1 MKRPLYIVLSLL
13 LAVTT
18 GCGSKSGS
26 IHDHDH
32 EHDHDHDHG
41 SEHVHS
47 EDHDHDHDHEGHSHD
62 DHDGHDHEGEHGD
75 EHGPDVIVLAP
86 EKAHASGVK
95 ADTVTAGTF
104 NSVIKT
110 SGRVLPAAGEETTVA
125 ATVGG
130 IVKFTRP
137 LTEGAEIGRGTPV
150 VTISTASLPDGD
162 IVRRTRIAY
171 EQARAEYERAESL
184 LADRLVTKR
193 DFEAAKAEYERAS
206 LAYEAAGKGRAGGGV
221 SVSSPSGGFVKQ
233 LMVKEGDYVEMGQPI
248 MTVTKN
254 RNLHLRADVAERD
267 FPELRNIT
275 SARFRPAYSSDKI
288 YDLADMGGKV
298 VSYGRTPGAGGAF
311 IPVTFEFNNT
321 GDILPD
327 SYAEVYLIG
336 RPKTGVVSV
345 PVDALSEEQGVFFVY
360 VREDEDCYR
369 KREVKTGLNDGSRVE
384 ILSGL
389 APGEVV
395 VTEGTVYVRLAGA
408 SASIPGH
415 THNH

>member
-1 MKRPLYIVLSLL
+1 MKQTLYIALSLVLS
-13 LAVTT
+13 VST
-18 GCGSKSGS
+18 GCGSRSAHT
-26 IHDHDH
+26 HDHDG
-32 EHDHDHDHG
+32 HDHDHDHET
-41 SEHVHS
+41 EHIHS
-47 EDHDHDHDHEGHSHD
+47 DGDDHDHDDHDHDHDH
-62 DHDGHDHEGEHGD
+62 DGHDHGHKE

-86 EKAHASGVK
+86 EKAKASGVK
-95 ADTVTAGTF
+95 ADTVSAGTF

-110 SGRVLPAAGEETTVA
+110 SGRVMPASGDETTVS

-130 IVKFTRP
+130 IVKFNRP

-184 LADRLVTKR
+184 LADRLVTQR

-206 LAYEAAGKGRAGGGV
+206 LAYEAAGKGRTGGGV
-221 SVSSPSGGFVKQ
+221 SVSSPAGGFVKQ
-233 LMVKEGDYVEMGQPI
+233 LMVKEGDYVEIGQPI

-254 RNLHLRADVAERD
+254 RNLYLRADVSERD
-267 FPELRNIT
+267 FSELRNIS
-275 SARFRPAYSSDKI
+275 SARFSTAYASGKI
-288 YDLADMGGKV
+288 YDLAEMGGKV

-336 RPKTGVVSV
+336 RQKPDVISI
-345 PVDALSEEQGVFFVY
+345 PVGALTEEQGVFFVY

-369 KREVKTGLNDGSRVE
+369 KREVKTGLNDGRRVE

-389 APGEVV
+389 APGDVV